1 MVPEFPNDI
10 LTAGDNQTA
19 ISATTNATD
28 SNTTMR
34 RIIGAVKSNAA
45 TGTGAASGNS
55 GDVTTTSVFI
65 VPGSFTLTTTAYQP
79 KVEVSIGTT
88 VVWTNDDLPP
98 HCNVG

>member
-1 MVPEFPNDI
+1 VVPEFPNGI

-19 ISATTNATD
+19 ISATTNTTG

-34 RIIGAVKSNAA
+34 RIGAVTSNAA